1 MLRGY
6 SQTVIDL
13 RAIQMGHEHGVW
25 GGDINEKY
33 VVSGSGDRSVMVC
46 ICYSLVQIAWYWAR
60 YSTHHTVS
68 SISNRS

>member
-33 VVSGSGDRSVMVC
+33 VVSGSGDRSVMVWD
-46 ICYSLVQIAWYWAR
+46 SQ
-60 YSTHHTVS
+60 TV
-68 SISNRS
+68 IDKQPMF